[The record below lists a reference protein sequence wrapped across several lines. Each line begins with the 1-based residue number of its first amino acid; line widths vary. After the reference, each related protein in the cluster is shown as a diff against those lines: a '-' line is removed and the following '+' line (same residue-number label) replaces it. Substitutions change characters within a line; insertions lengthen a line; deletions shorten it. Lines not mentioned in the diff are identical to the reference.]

1 MISANIFQRSLL
13 STIFWLNCLFVS
25 RIHESLTIYRLTWL
39 QHRSRWCP
47 WPKSLAMRPI
57 LKSIGLLLRLT
68 TIAQQLGSTAAKYKI
83 SAIILSKFPQSAATQ
98 KYSNI
103 YYWWTADNSCRST
116 MWKRVLWTGQCDMH
130 SGGREREQ
138 SPDSRNSHSNN
149 PFPFPVS
156 QVSSVDRWPATW
168 TELQNKS
175 VQIVLERRTTIC
187 YSIKNLLCHSFYW
200 QLDNFGIDR

>member
-1 MISANIFQRSLL
+1 
-13 STIFWLNCLFVS
+13 
-25 RIHESLTIYRLTWL
+25 
-39 QHRSRWCP
+39 
-47 WPKSLAMRPI
+47 
-57 LKSIGLLLRLT
+57 
-68 TIAQQLGSTAAKYKI
+68 
-83 SAIILSKFPQSAATQ
+83 
-98 KYSNI
+98 
-103 YYWWTADNSCRST
+103 

-175 VQIVLERRTTIC
+175 IQIVLERRTTIC
-187 YSIKNLLCHSFYW
+187 YSIKTLLCHSFYW
-200 QLDNFGIDR
+200 QLDNFGIDRQQVNNAPFMFRELIGELSVFVRILIVTIVCGNWQTCWNNIVLICLLCINLLARI

>member
-1 MISANIFQRSLL
+1 
-13 STIFWLNCLFVS
+13 
-25 RIHESLTIYRLTWL
+25 
-39 QHRSRWCP
+39 
-47 WPKSLAMRPI
+47 MRPI

-175 VQIVLERRTTIC
+175 IQIVLERRTTIC
-187 YSIKNLLCHSFYW
+187 YSIKTLLCHSFYW
-200 QLDNFGIDR
+200 QLDNFGIDRQQVNNAPFMFRELIGELRVFVRILIVTIVCGKPVEIILSSFDCYA